1 MRTITI
7 GVDFAKQVFS
17 VCAADAAG
25 RIQERRELRREA
37 FIQWL
42 PSVP

>member
-17 VCAADAAG
+17 VCAADAG
-25 RIQERRELRREA
+25 GWVQEWRDLRRDA
-37 FIQWL
+37 FIKW
-42 PSVP
+42 